1 MQRGIFGSKKT
12 LAKISEFRVEILNME
27 IKKKKKKIQEFIMRP
42 FLW

>member
-12 LAKISEFRVEILNME
+12 LARISEVRVEILNTE
-27 IKKKKKKIQEFIMRP
+27 IQKKNRECIMRP